1 MSKLIPMPCSYYTKI
16 ISTRQKSN
24 AKQVEPNNVAIENV
38 EANLDDKEDE
48 DTQRLIDGYII
59 DENIWVINAIL
70 LNFTKLFSNT
80 Q

>member
-24 AKQVEPNNVAIENV
+24 AKQVESNVAIENV

-48 DTQRLIDGYII
+48 DTQRLIDDYIN
-59 DENIWVINAIL
+59 DENTWVIIAIL
-70 LNFTKLFSNT
+70 LNFRKLFSNT